1 MLHLSYRP
9 LVLGLAMAFPM
20 AASATST
27 VAASGQYNIVP
38 YDVEMGFGYVVAKS
52 GSFSQ
57 AATSDAFSASAVGEK
72 VTWLDSYAKVA
83 ANSDGAGHFGGS
95 VENDIL
101 YGAISPQ
108 TASLHLV
115 YSDTI
120 TNTAAAE
127 QTARFDLNINALKFH
142 YAAGTGFDTN
152 MASFSAIVKVN
163 GIEVWSSS
171 FSANPMYRS
180 QAQDVT
186 FSLTSGGESIGLEG
200 QASATT
206 CSMFMYCDFGISNY
220 SKSLNLGSLAPN
232 QSLAVTYEVNLATE
246 TNTYGGS
253 SSIYFND
260 PAGLSVDSPVS
271 GGVHLV
277 SAVPEPESAAM
288 MAVGLGLLGAVAG
301 RRLRRC

>member
-1 MLHLSYRP
+1 MQHLSYRP

-20 AASATST
+20 AASATPT

-38 YDVEMGFGYVVAKS
+38 YDGEMGYGGYVVAKS

-108 TASLHLV
+108 TASVHLV

-142 YAAGTGFDTN
+142 YAAGTAFGTN

-163 GIEVWSSS
+163 GIEVWSSL
-171 FSANPMYRS
+171 FSANPMNG
-180 QAQDVT
+180 QQDVI
-186 FSLTSGGESIGLEG
+186 FSLNSGGESIGLEG

-206 CSMFMYCDFGISNY
+206 CSIFMYCDFGISNY

-301 RRLRRC
+301 RRRRRC

>member
-1 MLHLSYRP
+1 MQHLSYRP

-20 AASATST
+20 AAYAASN
-27 VAASGQYNIVP
+27 VAASGEFNIISLPDFSYMVQ
-38 YDVEMGFGYVVAKS
+38 AKS

-108 TASLHLV
+108 TASVHLV

-120 TNTAAAE
+120 TNTSASA
-127 QTARFDLNINALKFH
+127 QTALFDFNINELKFH
-142 YAAGTGFDTN
+142 YYTGIPGSLN
-152 MASFSAIVKVN
+152 AASFSAVVKVN
-163 GIEVWSSS
+163 GAAIWSSS
-171 FSANPMYRS
+171 FSANPVIGGDQGALIS
-180 QAQDVT
+180 WNT
-186 FSLTSGGESIGLEG
+186 NGESLGLEA
-200 QASATT
+200 QASAVS
-206 CSMFMYCDFGISNY
+206 CDHFSNCDFGISGY
-220 SKSLNLGSLAPN
+220 SKSLNLGSLASN
-232 QSLAVTYEVNLATE
+232 QSLSVTYEVNLATE
-246 TNTYGGS
+246 TSTYGGT

-260 PAGLSVDSPVS
+260 PAGLSADSPVS

-301 RRLRRC
+301 RRRRRC